1 MTSTLLQGSLQ
12 GQSNL
17 HRDDRAV
24 VTYDPPLQ
32 RGEKYTW
39 PHARY
44 PIVGVLASDED
55 RGVLSVT
62 AIDAGEAYSCGIVSD
77 GSLLCWGDIDGG
89 TDVGPLF
96 MPLPAGRS
104 VVHVSGSHA
113 VLDNGSVLHMSMG
126 NKHSTSGGT
135 SVSPQVGQV
144 FTFPGGVKA
153 TKVEGVTDN
162 SVCAL
167 LDNGSVACW
176 GVGSSGQL
184 GNGAFDDSLD
194 TPIHVQLP
202 SGSPAVDVSA
212 GGAHACAVLQN
223 GSVYC
228 WGSDTHGRLGYGG
241 GGTSATPVQVL
252 LAEGE
257 LASSVSAGLGHT
269 CIVLTSGMVKCWGSN
284 NYRQAGGTAGSY
296 NAPFTPVGLAGLRA
310 TTVSAGIS
318 QTCAVFDDGNA
329 WCWGRSAVGSGQTYG
344 NWMAGGTTPVQVVLP
359 EGRSA
364 VDISAGGWA
373 YSIYDRTHSCALLDD
388 ANVYCWGRGSEGQA
402 VGGLLPEATNL
413 PESVNPTNLI
423 RQDSGENWD
432 LSVLIW
438 DNEFWASTS
447 DSAYGSHY
455 KGWDLDW
462 DGGDWDDFNWVE
474 GSTTWELHYTET
486 GNFELHLNGVLI
498 ATSLDSFS
506 GPQNILVATL
516 DAYTVHTPIPVFSK
530 MPIDASLVA
539 AVEGLDISTP
549 EFTEITFDNIDA
561 PTLDPLKI
569 LESGADHTCVIEEH
583 GDIYCWGEGSY
594 GRLGQGSQTDSTPV
608 KVNYPEPFIS
618 VDAGYQTTCGIT
630 TAKRLVCWGNN
641 GGHQVD
647 MTETGSTAHVYAPVL
662 TTALRDTSIYDVSL
676 AWGTKNTCFITD
688 VERELYCMGTNSY
701 GQIGAGSTASVTEY
715 EPVHVMMPDRVA
727 DVDLGATHACAVLEN
742 ADLYCWGNGYFGRVG
757 HGSGSFGTEVGA
769 PDLILSDVKQV
780 SAGYDHT
787 CAVLNDGRIA
797 CWGEGGLGR

>member
-1 MTSTLLQGSLQ
+1 
-12 GQSNL
+12 
-17 HRDDRAV
+17 
-24 VTYDPPLQ
+24 
-32 RGEKYTW
+32 
-39 PHARY
+39 
-44 PIVGVLASDED
+44 
-55 RGVLSVT
+55 
-62 AIDAGEAYSCGIVSD
+62 
-77 GSLLCWGDIDGG
+77 
-89 TDVGPLF
+89 
-96 MPLPAGRS
+96 
-104 VVHVSGSHA
+104 
-113 VLDNGSVLHMSMG
+113 
-126 NKHSTSGGT
+126 
-135 SVSPQVGQV
+135 
-144 FTFPGGVKA
+144 
-153 TKVEGVTDN
+153 
-162 SVCAL
+162 
-167 LDNGSVACW
+167 
-176 GVGSSGQL
+176 
-184 GNGAFDDSLD
+184 
-194 TPIHVQLP
+194 
-202 SGSPAVDVSA
+202 
-212 GGAHACAVLQN
+212 
-223 GSVYC
+223 
-228 WGSDTHGRLGYGG
+228 
-241 GGTSATPVQVL
+241 
-252 LAEGE
+252 
-257 LASSVSAGLGHT
+257 
-269 CIVLTSGMVKCWGSN
+269 
-284 NYRQAGGTAGSY
+284 
-296 NAPFTPVGLAGLRA
+296 
-310 TTVSAGIS
+310 
-318 QTCAVFDDGNA
+318 
-329 WCWGRSAVGSGQTYG
+329 
-344 NWMAGGTTPVQVVLP
+344 MAGGTTPVQVVLP